1 MSSSSRRGFLALS
14 ATGVATG
21 VAAVVAP
28 GAMAA
33 DSPSEASS
41 TGAQSGPVVAFVHD
55 AKRGE
60 VTVMHGEHEVLV
72 HDPALVRLIS
82 KHA

>member
-1 MSSSSRRGFLALS
+1 MSPSSRRGFLALS

-33 DSPSEASS
+33 ASPSEPS